1 MKNKFSILIK
11 PIMTEK
17 AYSLSNDS
25 IVVFQVVKSADKLSV
40 KNAFESVF
48 GAKVSDVRLL
58 NRKGKVKRF
67 KGHLGKRSD
76 MKIAYIRLAAGQ
88 DFDLASGLV
97 GGA

>member
-25 IVVFQVVKSADKLSV
+25 IVVFQVIKDADKVQV
-40 KNAFESVF
+40 KKAFEEIF
-48 GAKVSDVRLL
+48 GAKVSEVRLL
-58 NRKGKVKRF
+58 NRKGKAKRF
-67 KGHLGKRSD
+67 RGHLGKRSD
-76 MKIAYIRLAAGQ
+76 IKIAYIKLVAGQ
-88 DFDLASGLV
+88 DFDLASGLG

>member
-48 GAKVSDVRLL
+48 GAKVSAVRLL

-67 KGHLGKRSD
+67 KGHSGKRSD